1 MSSQITTAFVEQYS
15 ANIQMLSQQMGSLLR
30 DAVRIESIVG
40 KDAYFDQIGKV
51 TAQLKVSRHSDTPQ
65 IDTPHSRRR
74 CSLADYEFADL
85 IDQQDKVRLLIDPT
99 SSYAKAAAYAM
110 GRAMDDVIIA
120 AALGTA
126 NTGVSGGTAVALPA
140 ANITAVGTGGANT
153 MNIAK
158 LALAKQKLDAGDVDP
173 SIKRHIV
180 VSPTEIQDLLNNT
193 TVTSSDFNTVKA
205 LVQGEIDSFMGFKFH
220 VSNRLTENGAG
231 NTQCIAFAEDGILLG
246 IGKDV
251 TARIDERSDKSYA
264 TQVYYCQTI
273 GATRMEEA
281 KVISVLAN

>member
-30 DAVRIESIVG
+30 DAVRNESVVG

-51 TAQLKVSRHSDTPQ
+51 TAVLKTSRHSDTPQ

-74 CSLADYEFADL
+74 VSLADYEFADL

-126 NTGVSGGTAVALPA
+126 NTGVSGGTPVTFPPANIVA
-140 ANITAVGTGGANT
+140 ANLGGTG
-153 MNIAK
+153 MNIEK
-158 LALAKQKLDAGDVDP
+158 LASAKQILDAGDVDP
-173 SIKRHIV
+173 SIKRHII
-180 VSPTEIQDLLNNT
+180 VSPQEIADLLNST

-205 LVQGEIDSFMGFKFH
+205 LVHGEIDSFMGFKFH
-220 VSNRLTENGAG
+220 VSNRLVDNGAS

-251 TARIDERSDKSYA
+251 TARIDERADKSYA

-281 KVISVLAN
+281 KVVSVLAN

>member
-30 DAVRIESIVG
+30 DAVRVESIVG

-110 GRAMDDVIIA
+110 GRAMDDVIIS

-126 NTGVSGGTAVALPA
+126 NTGVSGGTAVTLPA
-140 ANITAVGTGGANT
+140 DNITAVGTGGANT

-173 SIKRHIV
+173 SIPRHIV

-205 LVQGEIDSFMGFKFH
+205 LVHGEIDSFMGFKFH

>member
-110 GRAMDDVIIA
+110 GRAMDDVIIT

-126 NTGVSGGTAVALPA
+126 NTGVAGGTPVALPA
-140 ANITAVGTGGANT
+140 GNIVAAGGAGMT
-153 MNIAK
+153 IAK
-158 LALAKQKLDAGDVDP
+158 LASAKQILDAGDVDP

-180 VSPTEIQDLLNNT
+180 VSPTEISDLLNST

-220 VSNRLTENGAG
+220 VSNRLVDNAAG

-246 IGKDV
+246 VGKDV

-281 KVISVLAN
+281 KVVSVLAN

>member
-15 ANIQMLSQQMGSLLR
+15 DNIQMLSQQMGSLLR

-220 VSNRLTENGAG
+220 VSNRLTTNGAG
-231 NTQCIAFAEDGILLG
+231 NTQCIAFAEDGLLLG